1 MCRIP
6 HLISSHSHTYLANFW
21 SLSDSFSSNSD
32 SSSHSLSS
40 SAFTISSS
48 GWGTL
53 PGSGGAPTKLCRTS
67 HWCVLHHYHNYY
79 YLVLSKQ
86 KQNWAVSSQWVW
98 LFDTFFGFGAVGG
111 GGMVAFGIARSAEC
125 VGGGVV
131 GDQIDAFRRRSSS
144 SSFIIPSEYSS
155 ILQLRT
161 GRATRKRLM
170 IPNETLAQSGMK
182 L

>member
-1 MCRIP
+1 MRLTIRICIMCRIP

-98 LFDTFFGFGAVGG
+98 LFDTFFGFGAVGEG
-111 GGMVAFGIARSAEC
+111 GWSLLELPVQQNVLVAALLEIKSMRFAAAR
-125 VGGGVV
+125 
-131 GDQIDAFRRRSSS
+131 
-144 SSFIIPSEYSS
+144 
-155 ILQLRT
+155 LLR
-161 GRATRKRLM
+161 L
-170 IPNETLAQSGMK
+170 S
-182 L
+182 